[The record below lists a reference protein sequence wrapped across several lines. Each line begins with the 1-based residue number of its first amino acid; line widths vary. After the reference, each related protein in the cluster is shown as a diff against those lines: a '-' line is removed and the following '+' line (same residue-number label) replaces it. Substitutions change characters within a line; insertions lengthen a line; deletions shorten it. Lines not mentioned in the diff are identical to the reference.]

1 MHSSKP
7 FPPVVPFSG
16 WHNDLAGP
24 TSITPRF
31 DAKGQF
37 RKLSNARSAT
47 IAGQGRGLFPVSP
60 TLASQTSHVG
70 QMRERTDHMPATA
83 PDFSH
88 VMLTSFPAR
97 TGVAYVLAGTI
108 STSAA
113 GSRPKQEPAG
123 RPLTGVALGDASC
136 AGTHGWVSY
145 GLYKQSCRRRFL
157 GRRIFTKPGPALSA
171 RSPFEL
177 RDPRR

>member
-1 MHSSKP
+1 MAPKEAACEAAYGRNQ
-7 FPPVVPFSG
+7 SG
-16 WHNDLAGP
+16 WKGASYPPGLVLLLDVQLYDGSAARGN
-24 TSITPRF
+24 TST
-31 DAKGQF
+31 
-37 RKLSNARSAT
+37 
-47 IAGQGRGLFPVSP
+47 
-60 TLASQTSHVG
+60 
-70 QMRERTDHMPATA
+70 
-83 PDFSH
+83 
-88 VMLTSFPAR
+88 
-97 TGVAYVLAGTI
+97 
-108 STSAA
+108 A